1 MIEGKKLKFVD
12 VHAHLEGERFKE
24 DLFEVVK
31 RFKDVGGKWI
41 INSGVNPETNRQS
54 LEMTKTFDC
63 VKASFG
69 IYPIDAIIAKFKD
82 LNDDYPRKIEEFDYK
97 QELAWI
103 EKNFH
108 NCVAIGEVGLDF
120 KVIPEKHPQLEEIK
134 KEQIMIFEEIIEF
147 AKKLDKPL
155 IVHSRG
161 AEKEVMEILEKH
173 KVQKVIIHCFGGKK
187 GLIIRGS
194 NLGYFFSIPPII
206 KRLQHFQTLVEIVPL
221 KQLLTE
227 TDSPYLSPVAGERNE
242 PRNVLYSIE
251 EIARVKKMDEEEVAE
266 QIYSNFKNMLG
277 FS

>member
-1 MIEGKKLKFVD
+1 MIENRKLKFVD

-24 DLFEVVK
+24 DLPEVIG
-31 RFKDVGGKWI
+31 RFVDVGGKWI

-54 LEMTKTFDC
+54 LNLAKEYPCM
-63 VKASFG
+63 KASFG
-69 IYPIDAIIAKFKD
+69 IYPIDAVISKFKD

-103 EKNFH
+103 ENNFH

-120 KVIPEKHPQLEEIK
+120 KVIPENHPQLEEIK
-134 KEQIMIFEEIIEF
+134 AEQIKIFEEIIKV

-155 IVHSRG
+155 IIHSRG
-161 AEKEVMEILEKH
+161 AEKEVMELLEKN
-173 KVQKVIIHCFGGKK
+173 KAQKVIIHCFGGKK
-187 GLIIRGS
+187 SLIIRGS

-251 EIARVKKMDEEEVAE
+251 EIAKVKKMEEEEVAE
-266 QIYSNFKNMLG
+266 QIYLNFKNMFG